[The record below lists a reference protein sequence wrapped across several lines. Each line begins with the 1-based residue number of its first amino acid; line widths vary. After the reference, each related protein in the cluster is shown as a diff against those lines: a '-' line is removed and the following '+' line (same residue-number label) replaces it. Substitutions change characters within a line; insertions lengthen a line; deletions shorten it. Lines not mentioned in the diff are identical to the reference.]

1 MTLKKLLMSSGPV
14 AIGHLQR
21 ALQWQY
27 ELLRNSH
34 VNHSSANSA
43 ANGTAEDV
51 QDLSKYERGT
61 EAAHLLGSS
70 PSTAVSGTVPAKGKP
85 PSLGSFDSGFDG
97 AGSSHQ
103 EAWGGTEGVEGLSK
117 LAGTRDSVRPASR
130 PPIHKENLSSSVS
143 ECGGLREESDLG
155 SVGNCSRAS
164 IQIIPKVTMDS
175 LNLEIKVKRSAAL
188 PSNPWLSLPVD
199 DLENSYTVTI
209 TQSPTLPNS
218 EPCTNANQATQTEV
232 WSSTQPRG
240 AQSRDW
246 IQSSL
251 EDSELSPICNILSST
266 ITEGKDKS
274 MCTTEGNPTL
284 LWDSYDLHDQN
295 QDDR

>member
-1 MTLKKLLMSSGPV
+1 MSSGPV

-27 ELLRNSH
+27 ELLRGSH

-51 QDLSKYERGT
+51 QDLSKCERGT
-61 EAAHLLGSS
+61 EAAHLLGSC
-70 PSTAVSGTVPAKGKP
+70 PSTAVSGTVPAEGKP
-85 PSLGSFDSGFDG
+85 PSLTSCDSGFNG
-97 AGSSHQ
+97 AGSHSHL
-103 EAWGGTEGVEGLSK
+103 EAWKGREGVEGLSK
-117 LAGTRDSVRPASR
+117 LAGTGDSVRPALSR
-130 PPIHKENLSSSVS
+130 PPIHKNNLSSSVP
-143 ECGGLREESDLG
+143 ECGGPREESDLG
-155 SVGNCSRAS
+155 SVGNC
-164 IQIIPKVTMDS
+164 IQIIPKVAMDS
-175 LNLEIKVKRSAAL
+175 LNLEIKVKRSSAL

-199 DLENSYTVTI
+199 DLENSYVVTI

-218 EPCTNANQATQTEV
+218 NPCTNANQVTQTEM

-240 AQSRDW
+240 PQSREW

-251 EDSELSPICNILSST
+251 EDPELSPIHNILSST
-266 ITEGKDKS
+266 ITEDKS

-295 QDDR
+295 HDDR